1 MKIIPAILTDKP
13 QELKKMIGQAEDFCD
28 LAQIDIMDGKFV
40 PSRSISAADLAEIK
54 TKLKLE
60 IHLMVDEPSRYL
72 EPFKDAGASRV
83 IFHYES
89 KENSSEVIKR
99 IRDLGLEAG
108 LAINP
113 PTQLS
118 EVESFFK
125 DIDVLLLL
133 SVNPGFYGSKFIPEV
148 CDKARA
154 IKKLKGNFILAMDG
168 GIKYDNISMIK
179 DAGVDIACV
188 GSGIFGK
195 GEPKQNYELL
205 LKKLTETLTKVS
217 FRSKIKN
224 YD

>member
-1 MKIIPAILTDKP
+1 MKIVPAILTDKP
-13 QELKKMIGQAEDFCD
+13 EELKKMIKQAEDFCD

-40 PSRSISAADLAEIK
+40 PSRSVLVKDLAKVK

-60 IHLMVDEPSRYL
+60 IHLMVDEPSKYL
-72 EPFKDAGASRV
+72 KPFKDAGAMRI

-89 KENSSEVIKR
+89 KEKPSEVITK
-99 IRDLGLEAG
+99 IRGLNLEAG

-113 PTQLS
+113 PTEVL
-118 EVESFFK
+118 EVERFLK

-154 IKKLKGNFILAMDG
+154 LKKMEGNFVVAMDG
-168 GIKYDNISMIK
+168 GIKLDNILMIK

-188 GSGIFGK
+188 GSGIFGQ

-205 LKKLTETLTKVS
+205 LKKIAKSLDEGKVS
-217 FRSKIKN
+217 R
-224 YD
+224 

>member
-13 QELKKMIGQAEDFCD
+13 EELRSMIKQAEDFCD
-28 LAQIDIMDGKFV
+28 LAQIDIMDGGFV
-40 PSRSISAADLAEIK
+40 PSKSISAEDLAEVD

-60 IHLMVDEPSRYL
+60 IHLMVNEPSRYL
-72 EPFKDAGASRV
+72 EPFKRAGANRI

-89 KENSSEVIKR
+89 KEDPSEVITK

-113 PTQLS
+113 PTKIAEIEGFL
-118 EVESFFK
+118 K

-154 IKKLKGNFILAMDG
+154 LKDMKGNFLIAMDG
-168 GIKYDNISMIK
+168 GIKYDNILLIRDS
-179 DAGVDIACV
+179 GVDVACV
-188 GSGIFGK
+188 GSGIYGK
-195 GEPKQNYELL
+195 EDPKQNFLRLL
-205 LKKLTETLTKVS
+205 EKLEK
-217 FRSKIKN
+217 
-224 YD
+224 